1 MRMVMRLTREREG
14 EVDSGGKTASGNE
27 PKTKHDA
34 MLAKCCLSTMA
45 KRCLDGEQ
53 HLIRFFCNNMAI
65 TRRKELKIS
74 INALAS
80 QSV

>member
-27 PKTKHDA
+27 PNAKHDA

-45 KRCLDGEQ
+45 KRCLDGGQ
-53 HLIRFFCNNMAI
+53 HLILFCNNMAI
-65 TRRKELKIS
+65 KRRKELKIS